1 MPVFYRVVYKPK
13 LLRINKFTWNKF
25 YVEALGNISALEA
38 LNASKPIILND
49 ILHFLGPIGFEKI
62 MSVSNKLI
70 NLLLSGSVV
79 SYLVLNSWT
88 LFLVVALASGQFG
101 IAYRYENR
109 LPFPLVIRGY
119 NCYSGNWI
127 VIFNI
132 LAIKIT
138 VM

>member
-1 MPVFYRVVYKPK
+1 MIVASRFYRVVYKPI

-70 NLLLSGSVV
+70 NLLLSGSLV

-88 LFLVVALASGQFG
+88 LFLVVVMYMFM
-101 IAYRYENR
+101 
-109 LPFPLVIRGY
+109 
-119 NCYSGNWI
+119 NW
-127 VIFNI
+127 
-132 LAIKIT
+132 
-138 VM
+138 

>member
-1 MPVFYRVVYKPK
+1 MICGSRFYRRLYKPI
-13 LLRINKFTWNKF
+13 LLRINKFTWNKL
-25 YVEALGNISALEA
+25 YLEGSGNISALEA

-88 LFLVVALASGQFG
+88 LFLVAVAYYL
-101 IAYRYENR
+101 
-109 LPFPLVIRGY
+109 LKL
-119 NCYSGNWI
+119 
-127 VIFNI
+127 
-132 LAIKIT
+132 
-138 VM
+138 

>member
-1 MPVFYRVVYKPK
+1 MIYGSVYVFSMARVVYKPK

-88 LFLVVALASGQFG
+88 LFLVVVLNHGTSTPRCRG
-101 IAYRYENR
+101 NPSKLD
-109 LPFPLVIRGY
+109 LPEI
-119 NCYSGNWI
+119 
-127 VIFNI
+127 
-132 LAIKIT
+132 
-138 VM
+138 

>member
-1 MPVFYRVVYKPK
+1 MYKPK
-13 LLRINKFTWNKF
+13 LVNINKFTWNTF

-62 MSVSNKLI
+62 MSVSNKLM

-88 LFLVVALASGQFG
+88 LFLGVVLNYGSW
-101 IAYRYENR
+101 IC
-109 LPFPLVIRGY
+109 LPR
-119 NCYSGNWI
+119 
-127 VIFNI
+127 
-132 LAIKIT
+132 
-138 VM
+138 

>member
-1 MPVFYRVVYKPK
+1 MIYGSVYVFSMARVVYKPK

-88 LFLVVALASGQFG
+88 LFLVVVLNHGTTTSKPVY
-101 IAYRYENR
+101 IDDPSN
-109 LPFPLVIRGY
+109 
-119 NCYSGNWI
+119 
-127 VIFNI
+127 
-132 LAIKIT
+132 
-138 VM
+138 